1 MAKHKIH
8 VFGNE
13 DQAIAALQEWKE
25 QGYDLN
31 SLSVV
36 SREPEKLKNKAE
48 EIQPDSGDNV
58 VAGAAAGGALG
69 LAGMMVGMSAIAIPG
84 IGPILAAGPIIAT
97 LGGAAAG
104 AATNAGGLT
113 GALKEAGLSAEE
125 ANEYE
130 SAVKDGKILVI
141 EQHTV

>member
-1 MAKHKIH
+1 MTKHKIH
-8 VFGNE
+8 VFGTE
-13 DQAIAALQEWKE
+13 EQALDALQEWKE
-25 QGYDLN
+25 QGHDLN
-31 SLSVV
+31 DLSVV
-36 SREPEKLKNKAE
+36 SKEPAKLKDKAD

-113 GALKEAGLSAEE
+113 GALKEAGLTAEE

-130 SAVKDGKILVI
+130 SAVKEGKILII
-141 EQHTV
+141 EQRTA